1 MISSPTLTLFL
12 LHVYIQLGE
21 DQLALI
27 DLRLR
32 SQCPAFL
39 PHYQDIRGSIL
50 ILDLSGFTKL
60 GETLRSQLGP
70 RDGAAEFAHKVNEA
84 LSVMVQHVYDHLGDV
99 LKLAGDALICL
110 FEDKDYEGGSGRLS
124 VEEQT
129 MKRVR
134 DCSLSVLGNTA
145 KQNTPRISVHGGAA
159 HGTIRCFYLGTPS
172 SQPGNCTFAVCGC
185 PLQQSGK
192 LLGKAGRGEVYIDGE
207 VSPLTEKM
215 GVQYIEKCRRPLDV
229 NISIGHVEV
238 MPRDSQLLTD
248 SEFLIEHT
256 GGFEVN
262 ANAKAYLGTLA
273 ARRCDQGSQNAMSIL
288 LNELRPVAIVFVGL
302 HDFNDMCYQ
311 DSTLLELV
319 NEAFKTLSRITHA
332 CNGAVRDMLF
342 DDKGC
347 VFISV
352 FGAHSYEVNP
362 CFDATVCA
370 MRMESALKKLLK
382 RFSLGVSYGECF
394 CGEVGP
400 SIRSDYV
407 VMGPEVNLAARLM
420 KKATNRS
427 TLVSK
432 RIFTHSKGHIHFE
445 KSEEIQVKGK
455 DGFFHAYIPLK
466 RIERRLTL
474 ELADVQQPF
483 VIVPSRQRAIDILM
497 KAEVRA
503 SAKVP
508 TVTFVSGAPFLGKSR
523 LLNEVAR
530 RAAVDGFM
538 VLKSFRTS
546 LDSFTSFFPLRQ
558 IISEALVIG
567 AKKESGGDIGDE
579 ISAANYLV
587 DQNILNKTDLI
598 NIGSIVPTV
607 ADAQLRSLLSGINP
621 VARTKS
627 IVDSVIKILRLLQP
641 LLIILEGDGEID
653 SSSWSLLAELMHRAC
668 SECPQIMLIVSSRD
682 SPTITSDASD
692 MRKNAIKVKLIPF
705 DKYETELYLRMLL
718 GIKDESIT
726 IEKQL
731 LDVVHDRANGCP
743 FFIECVV
750 RWALEKHVIEYVGGT
765 KKMRMLME
773 TTDDVR
779 VAIPRELSNILL
791 SPFNKL
797 PPPLWDALKIASCI
811 GYSFDTDLYS
821 TLNQGFCFTPKIEEL
836 ASKYDCFE
844 RKGSHYRW
852 KQQAVS
858 YSLFFLL
865 LANSWH
871 FIPNLFSSLLFCR

>member
-1 MISSPTLTLFL
+1 VISLNTDTFSSLF
-12 LHVYIQLGE
+12 VQLGE

-32 SQCPAFL
+32 SQCPVFL
-39 PHYQDIRGSIL
+39 PHYQDIRGFIL
-50 ILDLSGFTKL
+50 ILDLSGFTEL

-70 RDGAAEFAHKVNEA
+70 RDGAAEYAHKVNEA
-84 LSVMVQHVYDHLGDV
+84 LSIMVQHVYDHMGDV

-110 FEDKDYEGGSGRLS
+110 FEDKAYEGTVVDGSGQLS

-145 KQNTPRISVHGGAA
+145 IQNTPRISVHGGAA

-172 SQPGNCTFAVCGC
+172 SQPGNCTFTVWGC

-192 LLGKAGRGEVYIDGE
+192 LLGKAGQGEVYIDGE
-207 VSPLTEKM
+207 GAPLTEEM
-215 GVQYIEKCRRPLDV
+215 GLQYIENCRRPLDE

-238 MPRDSQLLTD
+238 MPRDNKLLTD
-248 SEFLIEHT
+248 SELLIEHAC
-256 GGFEVN
+256 GFEVN

-302 HDFNDMCYQ
+302 HDFDDICCQ
-311 DSTLLELV
+311 DSTLLELL

-370 MRMESALKKLLK
+370 MRMESALKELLK

-432 RIFTHSKGHIHFE
+432 RIFTHSTSYIHFE

-455 DGFFHAYIPLK
+455 GGFFHAYIPLK
-466 RIERRLTL
+466 RIERLSSL

-483 VIVPSRQRAIDILM
+483 VIVPSRQRAIDILT
-497 KAEVRA
+497 KAGMRA
-503 SAKVP
+503 LAKFP
-508 TVTFVSGAPFLGKSR
+508 TVTFVTGAPFFGKSR

-530 RAAVDGFM
+530 RAAVDDGFM

-567 AKKESGGDIGDE
+567 ASKMSGGVISDE

-587 DQNILNKTDLI
+587 DQNILNKTDLV
-598 NIGSIVPTV
+598 NIGSIVPTI

-641 LLIILEGDGEID
+641 LLMILEGDGEID
-653 SSSWSLLAELMHRAC
+653 SSSWSLLAELMHRAS

-682 SPTITSDASD
+682 CPTITSDGSD
-692 MRKNAIKVKLIPF
+692 LRKSAIKVKLIPF

-718 GIKDESIT
+718 GIKDENIT

-779 VAIPRELSNILL
+779 AAIPQELSNILL

-821 TLNQGFCFTPKIEEL
+821 TLNQGFGFTPKIEEL

-844 RKGSHYRW
+844 RTGSHYRW

-858 YSLFFLL
+858 YLFF
-865 LANSWH
+865 
-871 FIPNLFSSLLFCR
+871 